1 MVLTVVLEYSFLISC
16 ECCISQFSRRSIY
29 VYAVWR
35 GIDYECM
42 SFYFLGAS
50 SFFCPSFFC
59 PSFFCPSFFCPS
71 FFCPS
76 FFFPSFF
83 SPSFFC
89 PSFFFPS
96 FLFFSLWNIKQVYRH
111 TVTSIGYNNRERIDV
126 MGYSCCCRIQSF

>member
-50 SFFCPSFFC
+50 FFFCSSFFCSSFFC
-59 PSFFCPSFFCPS
+59 SSFFCSSFFCSS
-71 FFCPS
+71 FFCS
-76 FFFPSFF
+76 
-83 SPSFFC
+83 SFFC
-89 PSFFFPS
+89 SS

-111 TVTSIGYNNRERIDV
+111 TITSIGHNIRERIDV
-126 MGYSCCCRIQSF
+126 MGYSCCCRIQSFWLCVKEIECL